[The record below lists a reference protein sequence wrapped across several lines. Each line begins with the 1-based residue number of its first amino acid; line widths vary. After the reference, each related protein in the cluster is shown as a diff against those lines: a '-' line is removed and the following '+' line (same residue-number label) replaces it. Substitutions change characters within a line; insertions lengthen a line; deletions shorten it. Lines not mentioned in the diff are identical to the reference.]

1 MKKVILLIVAFVFAK
16 SAVMACDVCGAYM
29 GIMPNEKNNFISV
42 YNRYRA
48 FKGDYFT
55 GSNKL
60 FPDGSY
66 FKTEHAG
73 HNTAGISM
81 YEVFRVTELRARYFV
96 HPRVELNMILPYATN
111 KEVVGSSTTIADG
124 LGDLILTA
132 GFHLFDDK
140 ISGDW
145 RHRFIVG
152 AGVKLA
158 TGNDRD
164 NGNGQ
169 RITILNQPG
178 TGANDAIVMATYL
191 MGFNHWGL
199 MLNGMGK
206 LNGTN
211 AFNER
216 IGNSIAAASCLFYK
230 IDVGCGFQ
238 VIPSLALNYENTKG
252 EYLKD
257 VLQNRTGMQAL
268 LGGGGIQVA
277 YRKFSFDIMA
287 QVSLD
292 EPPSKNSMFTTFRMV
307 TGLTYSFS
315 QGKYIFHRNDR

>member
-1 MKKVILLIVAFVFAK
+1 MLLVVFVLLETTLT
-16 SAVMACDVCGAYM
+16 ACDVCGAYM
-29 GIMPNEKNNFISV
+29 GIMPNEKNSFIAV

-55 GSNKL
+55 GSNKF

-73 HNTAGISM
+73 HNTAGVSM

-96 HPRVELNMILPYATN
+96 HPRVELNMVLPYANN
-111 KEVVGSSTTIADG
+111 KEVVGTSATVAEG
-124 LGDLILTA
+124 LGDLTLTA
-132 GFHLFDDK
+132 GYHLFDDT

-145 RHRFIVG
+145 RHRLIVG

-158 TGNDRD
+158 TGDDRD

-178 TGANDAIVMATYL
+178 TGSNDAIVMATYL
-191 MGFNHWGL
+191 VGYKQWGL
-199 MLNGMGK
+199 MMNGMGK
-206 LNGTN
+206 INGTN

-216 IGNSIAAASCLFYK
+216 IGNSVTASSCLFYK

-238 VIPSLALNYENTKG
+238 IIPSLALNFEKTKG
-252 EYLKD
+252 EYLND
-257 VLQNRTGMQAL
+257 VLQTRTGMQTL
-268 LGGGGIQVA
+268 LGGGGLQVS

-287 QVSLD
+287 QQALD
-292 EPPSKNSMFTTFRMV
+292 EPASSNTMFTTLRMV
-307 TGLTYSFS
+307 AGLTFNFS
-315 QGKYIFHRNDR
+315 QSNYIFEKKTK